1 MTISGMHTRRKP
13 LLLGDTPAQ
22 ISQLHPFFF
31 TEGGAKTLF
40 VLRSNAG
47 ELTKH
52 LVSSLRK
59 LQCVIAAIFRA
70 PPALDDSLGFE
81 FIDQRDHAAGH
92 YPEMSGQCLLADT
105 RIGRNLAKQPRIWSR
120 QPNLRNSLG
129 KTTRPVCP
137 QLG

>member
-1 MTISGMHTRRKP
+1 MHTRRQP
-13 LLLGDTPAQ
+13 LLLGDTPAE
-22 ISQLHPFFF
+22 IFQLHPFVS
-31 TEGGAKTLF
+31 TESGAKMLF
-40 VLRSNAG
+40 VLCRNAG

-92 YPEMSGQCLLADT
+92 YPEMFRQCLLADP
-105 RIGRNLAKQPRIWSR
+105 RIGRNLPEQPRIWSR
-120 QPNLRNSLG
+120 QPNLRNSFR
-129 KTTRPVCP
+129 KTTCP
-137 QLG
+137 MCPHLG